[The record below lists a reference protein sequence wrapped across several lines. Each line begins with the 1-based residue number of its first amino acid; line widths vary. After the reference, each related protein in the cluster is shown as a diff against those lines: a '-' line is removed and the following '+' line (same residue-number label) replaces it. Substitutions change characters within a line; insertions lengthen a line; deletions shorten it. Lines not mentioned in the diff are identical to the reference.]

1 MKKQIKRLISVLLIG
16 SILSTFGAVNSF
28 AEEIKVDD
36 QTTAEIIS
44 GDYSLYNDKISDK
57 PNATQEIVIDASGF
71 IADKSNAVVDSNK
84 GLITINSKNNTAVY
98 SFTAQEDAV
107 YNLNL
112 FYYPTHSGTS
122 DILIG
127 IKIDG

>member
-44 GDYSLYNDKISDK
+44 GDYSLYNDLVLWTHFKD
-57 PNATQEIVIDASGF
+57 F
-71 IADKSNAVVDSNK
+71 R
-84 GLITINSKNNTAVY
+84 NSKC
-98 SFTAQEDAV
+98 
-107 YNLNL
+107 
-112 FYYPTHSGTS
+112 
-122 DILIG
+122 ILRNV
-127 IKIDG
+127 